1 MKNLIKDK
9 TCFKNPNK
17 PTCIDL
23 IITNRPKSV
32 QNSMVIETG
41 LSDFHKMCITVINMY
56 YSKQKPS
63 IIHYRKFKDF
73 KNDAFIKDIK
83 ALLSK
88 SFNEEAILFQAL
100 RESVNAILEKHASSK
115 ARYTKANQ
123 VPSMNKK
130 LSKKIM
136 ESCPLRNKFLNTKSD
151 LDRKAYNKQ
160 RKEKKQFYGNLITSV
175 LTILSLRRGVIFGRG
190 KIRF

>member
-1 MKNLIKDK
+1 
-9 TCFKNPNK
+9 
-17 PTCIDL
+17 
-23 IITNRPKSV
+23 
-32 QNSMVIETG
+32 MVIETG

-88 SFNEEAILFQAL
+88 SFNEEAIPFQAL

-115 ARYTKANQ
+115 ARYTKGNQ
-123 VPSMNKK
+123 APCMNKK

-136 ESCPLRNKFLNTKSD
+136 ESCPLRKKFLNTKSD

>member
-1 MKNLIKDK
+1 
-9 TCFKNPNK
+9 
-17 PTCIDL
+17 
-23 IITNRPKSV
+23 
-32 QNSMVIETG
+32 MVIETG

-88 SFNEEAILFQAL
+88 SFNEEAIPFQAL

-115 ARYTKANQ
+115 ARYTK
-123 VPSMNKK
+123 
-130 LSKKIM
+130 
-136 ESCPLRNKFLNTKSD
+136 
-151 LDRKAYNKQ
+151 
-160 RKEKKQFYGNLITSV
+160 LIKH
-175 LTILSLRRGVIFGRG
+175 LP
-190 KIRF
+190 